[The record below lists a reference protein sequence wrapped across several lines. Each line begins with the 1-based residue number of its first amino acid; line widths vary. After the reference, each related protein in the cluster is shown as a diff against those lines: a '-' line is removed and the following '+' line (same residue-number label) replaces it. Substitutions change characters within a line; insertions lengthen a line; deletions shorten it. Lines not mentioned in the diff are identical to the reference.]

1 MMRKWLSGILA
12 VMLLGLT
19 ACGTASTDTGSSDI
33 CSNDTEV
40 MSKSVDTATEEVKTL
55 DNADSKSLVVYFSRS
70 GENWNVGTVEKGS
83 TQLVAEYIAD
93 KTGAEI
99 YRIEPV
105 TPYPDSYS
113 EMLKVAE
120 EEQKEN
126 KRPEI
131 KTPVDNWEQYDR
143 IYLGYPIWDGDMPM
157 IVYSFLESQDFSGK
171 IIYPFDTH
179 GGSGLAGTVDNI
191 KNSAAGADVMDGLGI
206 LGEDVQKDF
215 NSLTDTIDS
224 WLDK

>member
-1 MMRKWLSGILA
+1 M
-12 VMLLGLT
+12 
-19 ACGTASTDTGSSDI
+19 
-33 CSNDTEV
+33 
-40 MSKSVDTATEEVKTL
+40 
-55 DNADSKSLVVYFSRS
+55 
-70 GENWNVGTVEKGS
+70 
-83 TQLVAEYIAD
+83 
-93 KTGAEI
+93 
-99 YRIEPV
+99 
-105 TPYPDSYS
+105 
-113 EMLKVAE
+113 AE

>member
-1 MMRKWLSGILA
+1 MRKWLSGILA

-33 CSNDTEV
+33 RSNDTEV

-131 KTPVDNWEQYDR
+131 KTTVDNWEQYDR

>member
-33 CSNDTEV
+33 RSNDTEV

-179 GGSGLAGTVDNI
+179 GGSGLAGTVGNI

>member
-33 CSNDTEV
+33 RSNDTEV

-206 LGEDVQKDF
+206 LGEDIQKDF

>member
-33 CSNDTEV
+33 RSNDTEV

-191 KNSAAGADVMDGLGI
+191 KNSVAGADVMDGLGI

>member
-33 CSNDTEV
+33 RSNDTEV

>member
-1 MMRKWLSGILA
+1 MRKWLSGILA

-33 CSNDTEV
+33 RSNDTEV

-191 KNSAAGADVMDGLGI
+191 KNSVAGADVMDGLGI

>member
-33 CSNDTEV
+33 RSNDTEV

-131 KTPVDNWEQYDR
+131 KTTVDNWEQYDR

>member
-33 CSNDTEV
+33 RSNDTEV

-131 KTPVDNWEQYDR
+131 KTTVDNWEQYDR

-191 KNSAAGADVMDGLGI
+191 KNSAAGADVMDGLDI

>member
-1 MMRKWLSGILA
+1 MRKWLSGILA

-33 CSNDTEV
+33 RSNDTEV